1 LVEAVGWAV
10 RDEGAYKVPA
20 MPGLSEKE
28 ERLLSALTK
37 QFLEGASEKQSDLE
51 GLLREICDRNN
62 LLLGKDSAKK
72 ILEIASR
79 NINGFGVLDYLLA
92 DDALEEI
99 SVVGVKKPI
108 YVFHR
113 SKGWL
118 ETNCSITSEEF
129 AVNVINKMARPL
141 GRRVAFQS
149 PRLNATL
156 PDGSRLHASI
166 SPVNLDGVEITI
178 RKFKQKPFSMPE
190 LVSNSTFS
198 FEAAAFLWTVLY
210 GDVSLLIAGNTGSGK
225 TTTLNALFSFIPL
238 SDRIVITEDTPEL
251 NVPHEHKVRI
261 VANEELG
268 IKMSDLV
275 KDTLRMRPDRV
286 IIGEVRSQ
294 EEVSALMDSLLSGQ
308 ARGSYCTF
316 HADSAAEALYR
327 LKALG
332 ANEED
337 LNALDLVL
345 VQKRI
350 TSYDSKAKRQLEL
363 RRVTEIAEVREGK
376 PIVLFKRSQDKLEK
390 TQAFSQSEVLRKA
403 AVSYSMGI
411 RELLGEL
418 QKRKAFLEKL
428 GNLSHA
434 DFTNRVQAY
443 LFG

>member
-1 LVEAVGWAV
+1 
-10 RDEGAYKVPA
+10 
-20 MPGLSEKE
+20 M
-28 ERLLSALTK
+28 
-37 QFLEGASEKQSDLE
+37 EGASEKPADLE
-51 GLLREICDRNN
+51 SLLREICDRNN

-79 NINGFGVLDYLLA
+79 NINGFGVLDYLLS
-92 DDALEEI
+92 DDSLEEI
-99 SVVGVKKPI
+99 SVVGVGKPI

-113 SKGWL
+113 AKGWL
-118 ETNCSITSEEF
+118 RTNCSITSEDF

-178 RKFKQKPFSMPE
+178 RKFKQKPFSMGE
-190 LVSNSTFS
+190 LASNSTLS
-198 FEAAAFLWTVLY
+198 SEAAAFLWTVLY
-210 GDVSLLIAGNTGSGK
+210 GDVSLMIAGNTGSGK

-238 SDRIVITEDTPEL
+238 SDRVVITEETPEL
-251 NVPHEHKVRI
+251 NIPHEHKVRI

-286 IIGEVRSQ
+286 IIGEVRSA

-316 HADSAAEALYR
+316 HADSASEALYR

-345 VQKRI
+345 IQKRI
-350 TSYDSKAKRQLEL
+350 TAYDAKAKRQLEL
-363 RRVTEIAEVREGK
+363 RRVTEIAEVHESK
-376 PIVLFKRSQDKLEK
+376 PLVLFKRVEGKLVK
-390 TQAFSQSEVLRKA
+390 TPAFAQGEVLRKA
-403 AVSYSMGI
+403 ADSYSLSL

-418 QKRKAFLEKL
+418 KKREVFLEKL
-428 GNLSHA
+428 GPLPHA
-434 DFTNRVQAY
+434 DFTARVQKY